1 MLDKAV
7 RLLTRQGLAAWLLV
21 VAILVPS
28 IAHGQLLQEYRIGPG
43 DKLNIAVFGHPDLSV
58 EALVDGSGRISL
70 PLIGQISANAKTITE
85 LQEEITT
92 ALNKDYIINPRV
104 TLEVVNFRPFYILGD
119 VNKPGSYSY
128 IEGMTVRMAVA
139 IAGGFKFRAEDL
151 WDQNE
156 TVTVYHVNDPDKTKI
171 AVEPGDLV
179 LPGDSIEV
187 ERRLF
192 FILGQ
197 VKKPG
202 SYTYIEGM
210 TVRMAVALAGGF
222 TRRAKEDPIAVI
234 RSQDSEQIKIEV
246 DQGELVLPGDSIE
259 VDRRLF

>member
-7 RLLTRQGLAAWLLV
+7 RLFIRTGLAILLLFV
-21 VAILVPS
+21 VLMAPS
-28 IAHGQLLQEYRIGPG
+28 AEDSQTLQEYRIGPG
-43 DKLNIAVFGHPDLSV
+43 DKLNITVFGHPDLSV
-58 EALVDGSGRISL
+58 IALVDGAGRISL
-70 PLIGQISANAKTITE
+70 PLIGQIPANSKTIIQ

-92 ALNKDYIINPRV
+92 ALNRDYIINPRIN
-104 TLEVVNFRPFYILGD
+104 LEVVNYRPFYILGD
-119 VNKPGSYSY
+119 VNKPGSYPY

-151 WDQNE
+151 WGKND
-156 TVTVYHVNDPDKTKI
+156 TVTVFHVNDPDKRKI
-171 AVEPGDLV
+171 SVEPGDLV

-197 VKKPG
+197 VNKPG
-202 SYTYIEGM
+202 SYTHIEGM
-210 TVRMAVALAGGF
+210 TVRMAVAMAGGF
-222 TRRAKEDPIAVI
+222 TRRAKEELIAVI
-234 RSQDSEQIKIEV
+234 RSQNNERITIEV
-246 DQGELVLPGDSIE
+246 DQSAEVLPGDSIE

>member
-1 MLDKAV
+1 MLDEAM
-7 RLLTRQGLAAWLLV
+7 RLFTRQGLAALLLFA
-21 VAILVPS
+21 AILAPS
-28 IAHGQLLQEYRIGPG
+28 ITHGQSLQEYRIGPG
-43 DKLNIAVFGHPDLSV
+43 DKINITVFGHPDLSV
-58 EALVDGSGRISL
+58 EALVDGSGRISM
-70 PLIGQISANAKTITE
+70 PLIGQIPANSKTITE
-85 LQEEITT
+85 LREEITT
-92 ALNKDYIINPRV
+92 ALNKDYIINPRIN
-104 TLEVVNFRPFYILGD
+104 LEVINFRPFYILGD
-119 VNKPGSYSY
+119 VNKPGSYPY

-151 WDQNE
+151 WDQIG
-156 TVTVYHVNDPDKTKI
+156 TVTVFHVNDPDKRKI

-197 VKKPG
+197 VNKPG

-210 TVRMAVALAGGF
+210 TVRMAVAMAGGF

-234 RSQDSEQIKIEV
+234 RSEDNEQVKIEV
-246 DQGELVLPGDSIE
+246 GQGELVLPGDSIE